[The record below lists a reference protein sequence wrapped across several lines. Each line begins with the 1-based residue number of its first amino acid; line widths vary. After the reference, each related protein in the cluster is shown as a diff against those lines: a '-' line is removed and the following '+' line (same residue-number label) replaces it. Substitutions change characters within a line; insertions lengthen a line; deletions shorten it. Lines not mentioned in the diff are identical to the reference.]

1 MHRIMQIARVSGSV
15 SGRMFHEYGS
25 RSLKERK
32 KFAIEK
38 DKRKRWKMAGKE
50 LNEVRKW
57 EPKPETGTLTKR
69 SNRLTTRE
77 DKQFWGWQVISE
89 NHHSIRIRHTEVL
102 LGT

>member
-50 LNEVRKW
+50 LNEVRK
-57 EPKPETGTLTKR
+57 
-69 SNRLTTRE
+69 
-77 DKQFWGWQVISE
+77 
-89 NHHSIRIRHTEVL
+89 
-102 LGT
+102 